1 MRIQFNLFSL
11 LLASSGAYAGI
22 TDSVR
27 PLAQTTDELRLI
39 IFWICAAISL
49 VVFGTLIYATIS
61 HRKSGQLIDH
71 SFHKKMGVE
80 LIWAF
85 IPLIIFILLVAPS
98 TRILLSH

>member
-39 IFWICAAISL
+39 IFCAAISL